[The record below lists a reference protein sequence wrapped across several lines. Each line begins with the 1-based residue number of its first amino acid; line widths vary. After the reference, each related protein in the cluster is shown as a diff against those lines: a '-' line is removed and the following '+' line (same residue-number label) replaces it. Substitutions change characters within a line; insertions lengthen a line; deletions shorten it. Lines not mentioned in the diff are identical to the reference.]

1 MRELPRRRVLVGLAG
16 VFGLACGLFSAA
28 GTAQAQGSLVLY
40 CSVQEEWCR
49 AMVTAFERE
58 TGIKVSMTRKSSGE
72 TYAQVKA
79 EAANPR
85 GDIWWGGT
93 GDPHMQAAEEGLT
106 LEYKSP
112 KLAELQD
119 WAVRQWEQ
127 SKGRTVGVYSGA
139 LGFGYNTNEIKAKGI
154 PEPKCWADLLGAKL
168 KDEVQVAD
176 PNSSGTAYTLLA
188 TIVQIMG
195 EQKGFDYLK
204 SLHKNVNQYTKSG
217 AAPAKATA
225 LGETAV
231 GIAFMHDI
239 VTMVVDG
246 APVKVVAPC
255 EGTGYEIG
263 SMSIIKGA
271 RNLENAQK
279 FYDWA
284 LTPAAQALGAQAKS
298 YQVPSNRTATVPP
311 QAPKLADIK
320 LINFDF
326 AKYGSSEERRRLLS
340 KWDNEVKNLPK

>member
-1 MRELPRRRVLVGLAG
+1 MNTRKTFVSATMLAG
-16 VFGLACGLFSAA
+16 AMTALSFLSAGA
-28 GTAQAQGSLVLY
+28 AQAQGALVMY
-40 CSVQEEWCR
+40 CAVQEEWCR
-49 AMVTAFERE
+49 AMVGAFERE

-72 TYAQVKA
+72 IFAQVKA
-79 EAANPR
+79 EAQNPR
-85 GDIWWGGT
+85 ADIWWGGT

-106 LEYKSP
+106 VEYKSP
-112 KLAELQD
+112 KMGELQD

-127 SKGRTVGVYSGA
+127 SKNRTVGIYSGA
-139 LGFGYNTNEIKAKGI
+139 LGFGYNTDLVKSKGL
-154 PEPKCWADLLGAKL
+154 PEPKCWADLLDAKL

-188 TIVQIMG
+188 TIVQLMG

-217 AAPAKATA
+217 AAPAKAMSI
-225 LGETAV
+225 GETTV
-231 GIAFMHDI
+231 GITFMHDI
-239 VTMVVDG
+239 VTMVVDK
-246 APVKVVAPC
+246 APIKVVAPC

-271 RNLENAQK
+271 KNLDSAKK

-284 LTPAAQALGAQAKS
+284 LSAEAQKLGAEAKS
-298 YQVPSNRTATVPP
+298 YQVPSNKSTPVPP
-311 QAPKLADIK
+311 QAPKISDIK

-326 AKYGSSEERRRLLS
+326 AKYGSSEERKRLLS
-340 KWDNEVKNLPK
+340 KWDSEVKNLPK